1 MPGRT
6 LVLAALCLG
15 LALAGG
21 GARAQE
27 LAPIPPP
34 KARVTDVTGTLT
46 AEQTAA
52 LERELAAFEEKK
64 GSQIAVL
71 IVPTTR
77 PEAIEQYAIRVAE
90 QWKVGRKGVDD
101 GVIVLVAKSDHRL
114 RIEVGYGLEGA
125 IPDIKAKRV
134 ITEIMAPHFV
144 QGDFNAGL
152 QAGTQALMRL
162 IEGEDLPPPAARR
175 APPGRAADLQSVLV
189 ILFMGAV
196 FLAGVLPRLFGRFLG
211 SVMTGGVVGAVAWII
226 AGALIIGILAGAVA
240 FVFALAFGGTGLGA
254 TRSHRGGWG
263 PGGGF
268 GGGGR
273 GGGGG
278 FGGGGWSGGG
288 GTFGGGGASGSWGR

>member
-1 MPGRT
+1 MHGRT

-15 LALAGG
+15 LALGAD
-21 GARAQE
+21 ARAQE
-27 LAPIPPP
+27 LAPIPAPQG
-34 KARVTDVTGTLT
+34 RVTDLTGTLT
-46 AEQTAA
+46 VAQAAA

-90 QWKVGRKGVDD
+90 QWKVGREGIDD
-101 GVIVLVAKSDHRL
+101 GVIVLVAKNDLRL

-144 QGDFNAGL
+144 QGDFDAGL
-152 QAGTQALMRL
+152 RAGTQALMRL
-162 IEGEDLPPPAARR
+162 VEGEDLPPPAAGR
-175 APPGRAADLQSVLV
+175 APGGGADLQSMLV
-189 ILFMGAV
+189 VLFMGAV

-211 SVMTGGVVGAVAWII
+211 SLLTGGAVGVIAWIL
-226 AGALIIGILAGAVA
+226 AGALLIGILAGAIA

-254 TRSHRGGWG
+254 TRPHRGGWG
-263 PGGGF
+263 AGWPGGGF
-268 GGGGR
+268 
-273 GGGGG
+273 GGGG

-288 GTFGGGGASGSWGR
+288 GSFGGGGASGSWGR